1 MAVKEDLRITKTKA
15 ALTSS
20 FFKMLEEMPLED
32 ITVNELCDRAGV
44 RRATF
49 YKHFNDKSDFLIYL
63 IKDVRTKFED
73 DVWSKQASSY
83 PTKDY
88 YVNYAKALTMYLLEK
103 EIPIKKIVRSS
114 VRSTFI
120 EVFAHQ
126 NHIDTKKRL
135 EASLAAGMQL
145 VSSPEVVSSML
156 VGGITQCIISWFD
169 TEEKCCSVEDLINE
183 ISKII
188 EKVLS

>member
-15 ALTSS
+15 ALTNA

-49 YKHFNDKSDFLIYL
+49 YKHFNDKSDFLTSL
-63 IKDVRTKFED
+63 IKEVRTRFEE
-73 DVWSKQASSY
+73 DVWSKQASTY

-103 EIPIKKIVRSS
+103 KIPIRKIVKSS

-120 EVFAHQ
+120 DVFAHQ
-126 NHIDTKKRL
+126 NQIDTKKRL
-135 EASLAAGMQL
+135 EASLAAGMPL
-145 VSSPEVVSSML
+145 VSSPEVVASML
-156 VGGITQCIISWFD
+156 VGGITQCIITWFD
-169 TEEKCCSVEDLINE
+169 TEEKCCTVEDLLNE

>member
-15 ALTSS
+15 ALTGS
-20 FFKMLEEMPLED
+20 FFKMLEDKPLED
-32 ITVNELCDRAGV
+32 ITVNELCDIAGV

-49 YKHFNDKSDFLIYL
+49 YKHFNDKNDFLMYL
-63 IKDVRTKFED
+63 IKDVRERFEN
-73 DVWSKQASSY
+73 DVWSKQSSTY

-103 EIPIKKIVRSS
+103 QIPIKKIIKSS

-126 NHIDTKKRL
+126 NQINTKNRL
-135 EASLAAGMQL
+135 EASVAAGMEL
-145 VSSPEVVSSML
+145 VSSPTVVASML
-156 VGGITQCIISWFD
+156 VGGITQCIINWFD
-169 TEEKCCSVEDLINE
+169 TENKCCSVEDLLNE

>member
-20 FFKMLEEMPLED
+20 FFKMLEDKPLED
-32 ITVNELCDRAGV
+32 ITVNELCDIAGV

-49 YKHFNDKSDFLIYL
+49 YKHFNDKSDFLMYL
-63 IKDVRTKFED
+63 IKDVRDRFEN
-73 DVWSKQASSY
+73 DVWSKQSSTY

-103 EIPIKKIVRSS
+103 QIPVKKIIKSS

-126 NHIDTKKRL
+126 NQIDTTNRL
-135 EASLAAGMQL
+135 EASVAAGMEL
-145 VSSPEVVSSML
+145 VSSPAVVASML
-156 VGGITQCIISWFD
+156 VGGITQCIINWFD
-169 TEEKCCSVEDLINE
+169 TENKCCSVEDLLNE